1 MGEDWHTVTALELGA
16 YIEDGR
22 VDPVT
27 LVEYFLDRIEHHDS
41 DRSVFLH
48 PMPNRGR
55 LEAVAAKDR
64 AKRGLRRGPL
74 DGVPI
79 SWKDLFDTAGT
90 PTTAASTLLKN
101 RVPLDDA
108 LVVRRAASGG
118 AVCLGKTNLTEF
130 AYSGLGINPVTGTP
144 ENPFDKD
151 TARCPG
157 GSSSG
162 AAVSVSTGLASAAIG
177 SDTGGSV
184 RVPAA
189 WNNLVGLKTT
199 IGLVPTDGVL
209 PLSQTLDTVGPL
221 TKNVADAN
229 AVLGLLLND
238 RPANLDGANLSGT
251 RLLVASAFLSDGMSK
266 SVQQIFESAID
277 VIGKAGASLVF
288 GDVPEYQELD
298 RLIGSPG
305 DIQAC
310 EAYANWGELVSANV
324 QSVYRPVAERILA
337 GREYLAVDMIKHSMK
352 VLELQHRYFKRAAEF
367 SAVLTPTVMIS
378 PPPIAMLA
386 DDDDRY
392 VTANIESLRF
402 SRLGNRLGLCG
413 LTIPCGFDTLGM
425 PVGLLINGLP
435 KTDYGILRIGAAIER
450 ALESTQ

>member
-1 MGEDWHTVTALELGA
+1 MSTDWHTVTALELGA

-22 VDPVT
+22 LDPVT
-27 LVEYFLDRIEHHDS
+27 LVEYFLDRIERHDS
-41 DRSVFLH
+41 DRSIFLH

-79 SWKDLFDTAGT
+79 SWKDLFDTAGA
-90 PTTAASTLLKN
+90 PTTAASALLKN
-101 RVPLDDA
+101 RVPHDDA
-108 LVVRRAASGG
+108 LVVRRASSVG
-118 AVCLGKTNLTEF
+118 AVCLGKTNLSEF

-144 ENPFDKD
+144 TNPFDND
-151 TARCPG
+151 SARCPG

-162 AAVSVSTGLASAAIG
+162 AAISVATGLAAAAIG

-251 RLLVASAFLSDGMSK
+251 RLLIASTFLSDAMSR
-266 SVQQIFESAID
+266 SVRQIFESAID

-298 RLIGSPG
+298 RLIGSSG

-310 EAYANWGELVSANV
+310 EAYANWGELVSANI
-324 QSVYRPVAERILA
+324 QSVYRPIADRILA
-337 GREYLAVDMIKHSMK
+337 GREYLAIDMIKHSMK
-352 VLELQHRYFKRAAEF
+352 VSELQH
-367 SAVLTPTVMIS
+367 
-378 PPPIAMLA
+378 
-386 DDDDRY
+386 
-392 VTANIESLRF
+392 
-402 SRLGNRLGLCG
+402 
-413 LTIPCGFDTLGM
+413 
-425 PVGLLINGLP
+425 
-435 KTDYGILRIGAAIER
+435 
-450 ALESTQ
+450 